1 MTTLTIQVPEKEKA
15 AVLGYLKQH
24 GVKIQEPE
32 KQPTRKE
39 VLADLEKGLKEVKA
53 MSEGKL
59 KGKSL
64 KQILNGK

>member
-59 KGKSL
+59 NGKSL
-64 KQILNGK
+64 KQILNVK

>member
-59 KGKSL
+59 NGKSL
-64 KQILNGK
+64 KQILNAK

>member
-53 MSEGKL
+53 MGEGKL
-59 KGKSL
+59 NGKSL
-64 KQILNGK
+64 KQILNAK